1 MAYTKSTLDHYDE
14 SMTIINRLAKLN
26 DPMNYGSKV
35 SLAYAQTTTEDI
47 KTLTL
52 AKNGFLEQADKLT
65 VEIAN
70 AIKKSDDALSA
81 LRTSIGIDKGK
92 DSDEYAFAGGI
103 RQSDIIAKGK
113 ATREEKKKQEAIVN
127 K

>member
-1 MAYTKSTLDHYDE
+1 MAYTKLTLDHYDE
-14 SMTIINRLAKLN
+14 VMTILNRLAKLN
-26 DPMNYGSKV
+26 DPLIYGAKV
-35 SLAYAQTTTEDI
+35 SLAYAQLATEEI

-52 AKNGFLEQADKLT
+52 AKNDLLEQADKLT
-65 VEIAN
+65 VEITN
-70 AIKKSDDALSA
+70 ALKKSEDALSA

-92 DSDEYAFAGGI
+92 DSDEYVFAGGT

-113 ATREEKKKQEAIVN
+113 ATREEKKKQE